1 MAQLNITL
9 NQEEI
14 QALLLEDQGEAFKK
28 ILQASLNKILQAE
41 SAEKL
46 KAEPYERSAERTD
59 SRNGSRDR
67 DLNTRVGR
75 ITLQVPRHRNVPFKT
90 LVFENYS
97 RSEAALVAGMAEMV
111 VNGVSTR
118 KVSRVMETLCG
129 TSFSKS
135 AVSDVCKDLDK
146 AVKEFRT
153 RPLEGDYPFLT
164 VDATYFKVRENSRV
178 ISKAFMIAY
187 GTNAE
192 GHREIL
198 GFGVYANE
206 SSATWTDFLLGLKK
220 RGLTGLLMITS
231 DAHEGILNAI
241 GKVFP
246 TVPWQR
252 CQFHFI
258 RNITDKAPKKYQA
271 GLQTELQE
279 LFNCKTMAE
288 ARKVRDRIME
298 DYRDVAEP
306 AVTCLD
312 EGFESAMTVMLLP
325 AWLRRFYRTSNQIE
339 RLNKELKRRSKVIGV
354 FPNEDSV
361 LRLMGS
367 VLMERHDAIQGPP
380 EVAQLS
386 VPVKAP
392 ARASPAAALTAP
404 ATCAVWK
411 TRGLS
416 SLLHVIPKAIY
427 TQIRT

>member
-1 MAQLNITL
+1 MAQFNITL

-14 QALLLEDQGEAFKK
+14 QALLLDDRGEAFKQ
-28 ILQASLNKILQAE
+28 ILQTSLNKILQAE
-41 SAEKL
+41 SAEQL
-46 KAEPYERSAERTD
+46 KAAPYERSEERTD
-59 SRNGSRDR
+59 CRNGSRDR

-75 ITLQVPRHRNVPFKT
+75 ITLHVPRHRNVPFKT
-90 LVFENYS
+90 LVFDNYS
-97 RSEAALVAGMAEMV
+97 RSEAALVASMAEMV

-135 AVSDVCKDLDK
+135 AVSDVCKDLDT
-146 AVKEFRT
+146 AVKEFQT

-164 VDATYFKVRENSRV
+164 VDATYFKVRENSRI

-187 GTNAE
+187 GTNTE

-206 SSATWTDFLLGLKK
+206 SSATWTDFLLSLKK

-252 CQFHFI
+252 CQFHFS
-258 RNITDKAPKKYQA
+258 RNITDKAPKKYQT
-271 GLQTELQE
+271 GLRAELQE
-279 LFNCKTMAE
+279 LFNCKTIAE
-288 ARKVRDRIME
+288 ARKVRDRIIE
-298 DYRDVAEP
+298 DYRDVAES
-306 AVTCLD
+306 AVACLD
-312 EGFESAMTVMLLP
+312 EGFESSMTVMLLP

-367 VLMERHDAIQGPP
+367 VLMERHDAMLAGRAVFSKDSLSALLKSDIPAKLIVIAEEQR
-380 EVAQLS
+380 QL
-386 VPVKAP
+386 
-392 ARASPAAALTAP
+392 RAA
-404 ATCAVWK
+404 
-411 TRGLS
+411 
-416 SLLHVIPKAIY
+416 
-427 TQIRT
+427 

>member
-1 MAQLNITL
+1 MAQLNTTL

-14 QALLLEDQGEAFKK
+14 QALLLDDRGEAFKQ
-28 ILQASLNKILQAE
+28 ILQTSLNKILQAE
-41 SAEKL
+41 SAEQL
-46 KAEPYERSAERTD
+46 KAAPYERSEERTD
-59 SRNGSRDR
+59 CRNGSRDR

-75 ITLQVPRHRNVPFKT
+75 ITLHVPRHRNVPFKT
-90 LVFENYS
+90 LVFDNYS
-97 RSEAALVAGMAEMV
+97 RSEAALVASMAEMV

-146 AVKEFRT
+146 TVKEFQT

-164 VDATYFKVRENSRV
+164 VDATYFKVRENSRI

-187 GTNAE
+187 GTNTE

-206 SSATWTDFLLGLKK
+206 SSATWTDFLLSLKK

-252 CQFHFI
+252 CQFHFS
-258 RNITDKAPKKYQA
+258 RNITDKAPKKYQT
-271 GLQTELQE
+271 GLRAELQE
-279 LFNCKTMAE
+279 LFNCKTIAE
-288 ARKVRDRIME
+288 ACKVRDRIIE
-298 DYRDVAEP
+298 DYRDVAES
-306 AVTCLD
+306 AVVCLD
-312 EGFESAMTVMLLP
+312 EGFESSMTVMLLP

-367 VLMERHDAIQGPP
+367 VLMERHDAMLAGRA
-380 EVAQLS
+380 VFSKDSLS
-386 VPVKAP
+386 ALLKSDIP
-392 ARASPAAALTAP
+392 AKLIVIAEEQRRLRAA
-404 ATCAVWK
+404 
-411 TRGLS
+411 
-416 SLLHVIPKAIY
+416 
-427 TQIRT
+427 

>member
-298 DYRDVAEP
+298 DYRNVAEP

-367 VLMERHDAIQGPP
+367 VLMERHDAIQAGRAVFSK
-380 EVAQLS
+380 ESLVSLMNS
-386 VPVKAP
+386 DVPAKLIVIAEEQRHL
-392 ARASPAAALTAP
+392 RAA
-404 ATCAVWK
+404 
-411 TRGLS
+411 
-416 SLLHVIPKAIY
+416 
-427 TQIRT
+427 

>member
-14 QALLLEDQGEAFKK
+14 QALLLDDRGEAFKK
-28 ILQASLNKILQAE
+28 ILQTSLNKILQAE
-41 SAEKL
+41 SAEQL
-46 KAEPYERSAERTD
+46 KAAPYERSEERTD
-59 SRNGSRDR
+59 CRNGSRDR

-75 ITLQVPRHRNVPFKT
+75 ITLHVPRHRNVPFKT
-90 LVFENYS
+90 LVFDNYS

-135 AVSDVCKDLDK
+135 AVSDVCKDLET
-146 AVKEFRT
+146 AVKEFQT

-164 VDATYFKVRENSRV
+164 VDATYFKVRENSRI

-206 SSATWTDFLLGLKK
+206 SSATWTDFLLSLKR

-252 CQFHFI
+252 CQFHFS
-258 RNITDKAPKKYQA
+258 RNITDKAPKKYQT
-271 GLQTELQE
+271 GLRAELQE

-288 ARKVRDRIME
+288 ARKVRDRIIE
-298 DYRDVAEP
+298 DYRDVAES
-306 AVTCLD
+306 AVACLD
-312 EGFESAMTVMLLP
+312 EGFESSMTVMLLP

-367 VLMERHDAIQGPP
+367 VLMERHDAMLAGRAIFSKDS
-380 EVAQLS
+380 LS
-386 VPVKAP
+386 ALLKSDIP
-392 ARASPAAALTAP
+392 AKLIVIAEEQRRLRAA
-404 ATCAVWK
+404 
-411 TRGLS
+411 
-416 SLLHVIPKAIY
+416 
-427 TQIRT
+427 

>member
-14 QALLLEDQGEAFKK
+14 QALLLDDRGEAFKK
-28 ILQASLNKILQAE
+28 ILQTSLNKILQAE
-41 SAEKL
+41 SAEQL
-46 KAEPYERSAERTD
+46 KAAPYERSEERTD
-59 SRNGSRDR
+59 CRNGSRDR

-75 ITLQVPRHRNVPFKT
+75 ITLHVPRHRNVPFKT
-90 LVFENYS
+90 LVFDNYS

-135 AVSDVCKDLDK
+135 AVSDVCKDLDT
-146 AVKEFRT
+146 AVKEFQT

-164 VDATYFKVRENSRV
+164 VDATYFKVRENSRI

-206 SSATWTDFLLGLKK
+206 SSATWTDFLLSLKR

-252 CQFHFI
+252 CQFHFS
-258 RNITDKAPKKYQA
+258 RNITDKAPKKYQT
-271 GLQTELQE
+271 GLRAELQE
-279 LFNCKTMAE
+279 LFNCRTIAE
-288 ARKVRDRIME
+288 ARKVRDRIIE
-298 DYRDVAEP
+298 DYRDVAES
-306 AVTCLD
+306 AVACLD
-312 EGFESAMTVMLLP
+312 EGFESSMTVMLLP

-367 VLMERHDAIQGPP
+367 VLMERHDAMLGGRA
-380 EVAQLS
+380 VFSKDSLS
-386 VPVKAP
+386 ALLKSDIP
-392 ARASPAAALTAP
+392 AKLIVIAEEQRRLRAA
-404 ATCAVWK
+404 
-411 TRGLS
+411 
-416 SLLHVIPKAIY
+416 
-427 TQIRT
+427 

>member
-14 QALLLEDQGEAFKK
+14 QALLLDDRGEAFKK
-28 ILQASLNKILQAE
+28 ILQTSLNKILQAE
-41 SAEKL
+41 SAEQL
-46 KAEPYERSAERTD
+46 KAAPYERSEERTD
-59 SRNGSRDR
+59 CRNGSRDR

-75 ITLQVPRHRNVPFKT
+75 ITLHVPRHRNVPFKT
-90 LVFENYS
+90 LVFDNYS
-97 RSEAALVAGMAEMV
+97 RSEAALVASMAEMV

-135 AVSDVCKDLDK
+135 AVSDVCKDLDT
-146 AVKEFRT
+146 AVKEFQT

-164 VDATYFKVRENSRV
+164 VDATYFKVRENSRI

-187 GTNAE
+187 GTNTE

-198 GFGVYANE
+198 GFGVYAKA
-206 SSATWTDFLLGLKK
+206 SSATWTDFLLSLKK

-252 CQFHFI
+252 CQFHFS
-258 RNITDKAPKKYQA
+258 RNITDKAPKKYQT
-271 GLQTELQE
+271 GLRAELQE
-279 LFNCKTMAE
+279 LFNCKTIAE
-288 ARKVRDRIME
+288 ARKVRDRIIE
-298 DYRDVAEP
+298 DYRDVAES
-306 AVTCLD
+306 AVACLD
-312 EGFESAMTVMLLP
+312 EGFESSMTVMLLP

-367 VLMERHDAIQGPP
+367 VLIEHHDAMLAGRAVFSKDSLSALLKSDIPAKLIVIAEEQR
-380 EVAQLS
+380 QL
-386 VPVKAP
+386 
-392 ARASPAAALTAP
+392 RAA
-404 ATCAVWK
+404 
-411 TRGLS
+411 
-416 SLLHVIPKAIY
+416 
-427 TQIRT
+427 

>member
-14 QALLLEDQGEAFKK
+14 QALLLDDRGEAFKK
-28 ILQASLNKILQAE
+28 ILQTSLNKILQAE
-41 SAEKL
+41 SAEQL
-46 KAEPYERSAERTD
+46 KAAPYERSEERTD
-59 SRNGSRDR
+59 CRNGSRDR

-75 ITLQVPRHRNVPFKT
+75 ITLHVPRHRNVPFKT
-90 LVFENYS
+90 LVFDNYS

-135 AVSDVCKDLDK
+135 AVSDVCKDLET
-146 AVKEFRT
+146 AVKEFQT

-164 VDATYFKVRENSRV
+164 VDATYFKVRENSRI

-206 SSATWTDFLLGLKK
+206 SSATWTDFLLSLKR

-252 CQFHFI
+252 CQFHFS
-258 RNITDKAPKKYQA
+258 RNITDKAPKKYQT
-271 GLQTELQE
+271 GLRAELQE
-279 LFNCKTMAE
+279 LFNCKTIAE
-288 ARKVRDRIME
+288 ARKVRDRIIE
-298 DYRDVAEP
+298 DYRDVAES
-306 AVTCLD
+306 AVACLD
-312 EGFESAMTVMLLP
+312 EGFESSMTVMLLP

-367 VLMERHDAIQGPP
+367 VLMERHDAMLAGRAIFSKDS
-380 EVAQLS
+380 LS
-386 VPVKAP
+386 ALLKSDIP
-392 ARASPAAALTAP
+392 AKLIVIAEEQRRLRAA
-404 ATCAVWK
+404 
-411 TRGLS
+411 
-416 SLLHVIPKAIY
+416 
-427 TQIRT
+427 

>member
-14 QALLLEDQGEAFKK
+14 QALLLDDRGEAFKK
-28 ILQASLNKILQAE
+28 ILQTSLNKILQAE
-41 SAEKL
+41 SAEQL
-46 KAEPYERSAERTD
+46 KAAPYERSEERTD
-59 SRNGSRDR
+59 CRNGSRDR

-75 ITLQVPRHRNVPFKT
+75 ITLHVPRHRNVPFKT
-90 LVFENYS
+90 LVFDNYS

-135 AVSDVCKDLDK
+135 AVSDVCKDLET
-146 AVKEFRT
+146 AVKEFQT

-164 VDATYFKVRENSRV
+164 VDATYFKVRENSRI

-206 SSATWTDFLLGLKK
+206 SSATWTDFLLSLKR

-252 CQFHFI
+252 CQFHFS
-258 RNITDKAPKKYQA
+258 RNITDKAPKKYQT
-271 GLQTELQE
+271 GLRAELQE
-279 LFNCKTMAE
+279 LFNCKTIAE
-288 ARKVRDRIME
+288 ARKVRDRIIE
-298 DYRDVAEP
+298 DYRDVAES
-306 AVTCLD
+306 AVVCLD
-312 EGFESAMTVMLLP
+312 EGFESSMTVMLLP

-367 VLMERHDAIQGPP
+367 VLMERHDAMLGGRA
-380 EVAQLS
+380 VFSKDSLS
-386 VPVKAP
+386 ALLKSDIP
-392 ARASPAAALTAP
+392 AKLIVIAEEQRKLRAA
-404 ATCAVWK
+404 
-411 TRGLS
+411 
-416 SLLHVIPKAIY
+416 
-427 TQIRT
+427 

>member
-14 QALLLEDQGEAFKK
+14 QALLLDDRGEAFKK
-28 ILQASLNKILQAE
+28 ILQTSLNKILQAE
-41 SAEKL
+41 SAEQL
-46 KAEPYERSAERTD
+46 KAAPYERSEERTD
-59 SRNGSRDR
+59 CRNGSRDR

-75 ITLQVPRHRNVPFKT
+75 ITLHVPRHRNVPFKT
-90 LVFENYS
+90 LVFDNYS

-135 AVSDVCKDLDK
+135 AVSDVCKDLET
-146 AVKEFRT
+146 AVKEFQT

-164 VDATYFKVRENSRV
+164 VDATYFKVRENSRI

-206 SSATWTDFLLGLKK
+206 SSTTWTDFLLSLKK

-252 CQFHFI
+252 CQFHFS
-258 RNITDKAPKKYQA
+258 RNITDKAPKKYQT
-271 GLQTELQE
+271 GLRAELQE
-279 LFNCKTMAE
+279 LFNCKTIAE
-288 ARKVRDRIME
+288 ARKVRDRIIE
-298 DYRDVAEP
+298 DYRDVAES
-306 AVTCLD
+306 AVACLD
-312 EGFESAMTVMLLP
+312 EGFESSMTVMLLP

-367 VLMERHDAIQGPP
+367 VLMERHDAMLGGRA
-380 EVAQLS
+380 VFSKDSLS
-386 VPVKAP
+386 ALLKSDIP
-392 ARASPAAALTAP
+392 AKLIVIAEEQRKLRAA
-404 ATCAVWK
+404 
-411 TRGLS
+411 
-416 SLLHVIPKAIY
+416 
-427 TQIRT
+427 

>member
-14 QALLLEDQGEAFKK
+14 QALLLDDRGEAFKK
-28 ILQASLNKILQAE
+28 ILQTSLNKILQVE
-41 SAEKL
+41 SAEQL
-46 KAEPYERSAERTD
+46 KAAPYERSEERTD
-59 SRNGSRDR
+59 CRNGSRDR

-75 ITLQVPRHRNVPFKT
+75 ITLHVPRHRNVPFKT
-90 LVFENYS
+90 LVFDNYS

-135 AVSDVCKDLDK
+135 AVSDVCKDLET
-146 AVKEFRT
+146 AVKEFQT

-164 VDATYFKVRENSRV
+164 VDATYFKVRENSRI

-206 SSATWTDFLLGLKK
+206 SSATWTDFLLSLKR

-252 CQFHFI
+252 CQFHFS
-258 RNITDKAPKKYQA
+258 RNITDKAPKKYQT
-271 GLQTELQE
+271 GLRAELQE
-279 LFNCKTMAE
+279 LFNCKTIAE
-288 ARKVRDRIME
+288 ARKVRDRIIE
-298 DYRDVAEP
+298 DYRDVAES
-306 AVTCLD
+306 AVACLD
-312 EGFESAMTVMLLP
+312 EGFESSMTVMLLP

-367 VLMERHDAIQGPP
+367 VLMERHDAMLAGRAIFSKDSLSALLKSDIPAKLIVIAEEQRRLR
-380 EVAQLS
+380 VA
-386 VPVKAP
+386 
-392 ARASPAAALTAP
+392 
-404 ATCAVWK
+404 
-411 TRGLS
+411 
-416 SLLHVIPKAIY
+416 
-427 TQIRT
+427 